1 MLRRNIKLIYEKRLY
16 TQSSIS
22 RNNNLS
28 GFNEDLLQK
37 LQASFKQLV
46 KEKYSKN
53 DSSSEHTENSDFSN
67 DIFAKNKLTKTLT
80 NVYEDPEIKA
90 IDIDAIIKNNSISSK
105 TDIEDLKKM
114 SNIIKKDPI
123 FNNSKG
129 KNFIMDIMKKH
140 MKSSEN
146 GNAGK
151 PKRQLKHL
159 PFNNQIFDLK
169 QHEVEIVQKNDVMTK
184 LESFNMENL
193 IYNDDL
199 LENMKFKYGLKKYLA
214 SKFSE
219 YNKAEIHKYFK
230 KILASL
236 NKNDKKSKLKPKGS
250 TKATLI
256 ESFLNILLGHTEKP
270 PVETKYISAFIRKD
284 LYYLMLS
291 DQRLY
296 NYVSTHNSTEK
307 LDSTTA
313 FIKPIPNLE
322 NWIELV
328 IVYDPEK
335 VKPKILSQILNIKNS
350 SIYQYFDDELM
361 FDDLKS
367 SVQSNLYLM
376 KLLEGANKD
385 FTIEHLYDEFKDY
398 LRNGKD
404 YGVMIVNE
412 ANKEVLIYTDAAL
425 KCHSW
430 ATQFLNKKLDELMP
444 IKQGSFK
451 AGMNIDYEN
460 LFDVDSATDIENVNH
475 EINNCFKQISEDK
488 DILKFNKSHIYQT
501 QNYTG
506 NDISAFSIL
515 TPAIEK
521 TTIDKED
528 AVEILS
534 SGSEDKIRLDIDTQS
549 DAFIGQKSIVL
560 GKILTNEEMNKT
572 LFYNYFSYIPSLKG
586 ALHDQMRL
594 LKQSNK
600 ESSALRMLSLETDTC
615 IVSYYPHSVSDKMI
629 TLDYGKVIDSKD
641 VFIPPLDILIDVKK
655 ISTYKTAKNNIY
667 QLDMDKVTPML
678 LINQKVNFFK
688 TVPLNYDV
696 KFNQEFV
703 YLLDNE
709 HVTMNGNYE
718 YLIKDKHTDECE
730 FVTGKDMKKHIKS
743 VIDEEFVNAY
753 SSTAEKKFADFND
766 ELDTHTLSEDSDVIK
781 VKLPVKIKLDDKWE
795 NDHLMVEYKMNHYK
809 LQISSPVENIHDI
822 KIDKNYLYYNKGLN
836 ANNEHYLSY
845 QFEDSENLLEIDTF
859 FKKPEPEE

>member
-1 MLRRNIKLIYEKRLY
+1 MLRGNIKLIFEKKLY
-16 TQSSIS
+16 TQSSIN

-53 DSSSEHTENSDFSN
+53 DSSSKHTETNDFISDV
-67 DIFAKNKLTKTLT
+67 FAKNKLTETLT
-80 NVYEDPEIKA
+80 NVYEDPNLKA
-90 IDIDAIIKNNSISSK
+90 IDIDAIIRKNSISSK
-105 TDIEDLKKM
+105 TAVEDLKKM
-114 SNIIKKDPI
+114 TNIIKKDRI
-123 FNNSKG
+123 FNHAKG

-140 MKSSEN
+140 INSLEN
-146 GNAGK
+146 GNAEN

-169 QHEVEIVQKNDVMTK
+169 PHEVEIVQKNNVTTK

-193 IYNDDL
+193 IHSDDF
-199 LENMKFKYGLKKYLA
+199 LERMEFKYGLKKYLA

-219 YNKAEIHKYFK
+219 YNKTEIHKYFK
-230 KILASL
+230 KRVASL
-236 NKNDKKSKLKPKGS
+236 NIKDKKTKLKPQGS
-250 TKATLI
+250 TKAKLI
-256 ESFLNILLGHTEKP
+256 ESYLDILLGNTEKP

-284 LYYLMLS
+284 LYSLMLS
-291 DQRLY
+291 DQLLY

-307 LDSTTA
+307 LDSTRA
-313 FIKPIPNLE
+313 FIKPIPNLD
-322 NWIELV
+322 NWIELI
-328 IVYDPEK
+328 IVYNPEK
-335 VKPKILSQILNIKNS
+335 VKPKVLSQILNIKNS

-376 KLLEGANKD
+376 KLLERANKD
-385 FTIEHLYDEFKDY
+385 FTIDNLYDEFKDY

-412 ANKEVLIYTDAAL
+412 DNKEVLIYMDAAL
-425 KCHSW
+425 KCKSW
-430 ATQFLNKKLDELMP
+430 TTQFLNKKLDELMP

-460 LFDVDSATDIENVNH
+460 LFDVDNSADIQNVKY
-475 EINNCFKQISEDK
+475 EINNSCRLISENK
-488 DILKFNKSHIYQT
+488 DISKFNKSHIYQT
-501 QNYTG
+501 QSYTG

-515 TPAIEK
+515 NPAIEK
-521 TTIDKED
+521 ATLDKEN

-549 DAFIGQKSIVL
+549 DAFIGQKSIVP

-572 LFYNYFSYIPSLKG
+572 LFYNLFNYIPSLKR
-586 ALHDQMRL
+586 ALYDQTRL
-594 LKQSNK
+594 FKQSNR
-600 ESSALRMLSLETDTC
+600 ESSALSMLSLETDTC

-629 TLDYGKVIDSKD
+629 TLDYGKVINSKD
-641 VFIPPLDILIDVKK
+641 VFIPPLDMLIDVKK
-655 ISTYKTAKNNIY
+655 ISTYKSSKNNIY
-667 QLDMDKVTPML
+667 QLDMDQVTPML
-678 LINQKVNFFK
+678 LINQKINFFK
-688 TVPLNYDV
+688 TAPLNYDV

-709 HVTMNGNYE
+709 HVTMNSNYE
-718 YLIKDKHTDECE
+718 YLIKDKNTDECE
-730 FVTGKDMKKHIKS
+730 FLSGKDMNKHIKS
-743 VIDEEFVNAY
+743 VCDEEFVNTY
-753 SSTAEKKFADFND
+753 TSRAEGKDVDLNN
-766 ELDTHTLSEDSDVIK
+766 ESDIHSFGETSDIIK
-781 VKLPVKIKLDDKWE
+781 VKLPVKIKLDDTWQT
-795 NDHLMVEYKMNHYK
+795 DHLMVDYKMNHYK

-822 KIDKNYLYYNKGLN
+822 KVDKNYLYYNKGMN

-845 QFEDSENLLEIDTF
+845 QFEDPENLLEIDTF
-859 FKKPEPEE
+859 FKKPELEE